1 MATLDI
7 AAETLRECPNVRTEV
22 EGHTDSVGSEVYNQA
37 LSQRRAESVA
47 SYLINHGVSSSR
59 LEAKGL
65 GESNPIAD
73 NSTEDGRALNRRV
86 ELKPVE

>member
-1 MATLDI
+1 MATLDV

-86 ELKPVE
+86 ELKPVQ

>member
-1 MATLDI
+1 MATLDV
-7 AAETLRECPNVRTEV
+7 AAETLRECPNIRTEV
-22 EGHTDSVGSEVYNQA
+22 EGHTDSVGTDVYNQA
-37 LSQRRAESVA
+37 LSQRRAESVM
-47 SYLINHGVSSSR
+47 SYLISHGISSSR